1 MISDVIISIY
11 NGYENKA
18 LVIEDLIKRNYYDCC
33 LKSGSEHI
41 SQTCIKYGKKISLKI
56 IPICILSNIP
66 CLIGIGGPINIDTL
80 NSEINLLL
88 KINIDIHKLL
98 YIDEN
103 TTIIHKDSKL
113 KYGDIHFLKLKTI
126 LTNPPIKIT
135 VNKFTLYYNRPL
147 YEGANGFYSY
157 NGNVFKNSDISSSTS
172 IYSKLNPKLI
182 GNIIGITNMF
192 ECYKNSSK
200 NHIDDIYSAYEI
212 CSYRNNSTISLDDL
226 LLRFNWIDL
235 DKLKLAIKQTGVNI
249 VYILGLD
256 IMKKLTKFE
265 IFTNDSKLE
274 FDNIN
279 EYKDYIIYILDSI
292 DGVSDVIIL

>member
-98 YIDEN
+98 YI
-103 TTIIHKDSKL
+103 
-113 KYGDIHFLKLKTI
+113 
-126 LTNPPIKIT
+126 
-135 VNKFTLYYNRPL
+135 
-147 YEGANGFYSY
+147 
-157 NGNVFKNSDISSSTS
+157 
-172 IYSKLNPKLI
+172 
-182 GNIIGITNMF
+182 
-192 ECYKNSSK
+192 
-200 NHIDDIYSAYEI
+200 
-212 CSYRNNSTISLDDL
+212 
-226 LLRFNWIDL
+226 
-235 DKLKLAIKQTGVNI
+235 
-249 VYILGLD
+249 
-256 IMKKLTKFE
+256 
-265 IFTNDSKLE
+265 
-274 FDNIN
+274 
-279 EYKDYIIYILDSI
+279 
-292 DGVSDVIIL
+292 

>member
-1 MISDVIISIY
+1 
-11 NGYENKA
+11 
-18 LVIEDLIKRNYYDCC
+18 
-33 LKSGSEHI
+33 
-41 SQTCIKYGKKISLKI
+41 
-56 IPICILSNIP
+56 
-66 CLIGIGGPINIDTL
+66 
-80 NSEINLLL
+80 
-88 KINIDIHKLL
+88 
-98 YIDEN
+98 
-103 TTIIHKDSKL
+103 
-113 KYGDIHFLKLKTI
+113 
-126 LTNPPIKIT
+126 
-135 VNKFTLYYNRPL
+135 
-147 YEGANGFYSY
+147 
-157 NGNVFKNSDISSSTS
+157 
-172 IYSKLNPKLI
+172 
-182 GNIIGITNMF
+182 MF